1 MKFVLTKE
9 AKKELKVINKRI
21 HEALESDFF
30 DGYDDEMDKMSE
42 RELLVLDAGFYVDGA
57 YCENKF
63 NDLDEWCRE
72 VQEIEYDPKYL
83 IDHPD
88 AVKDKVIKM
97 FEENIIIIK
106 QD

>member
-9 AKKELKVINKRI
+9 AKKELKAINKRI
-21 HEALESDFF
+21 DEALESDFF
-30 DGYDDEMDKMSE
+30 DDYDEVMEEMSK
-42 RELLVLDAGFYVDGA
+42 RELLVMDAGFYVDGA

-63 NDLDEWCRE
+63 DDLDEWCRE

-88 AVKDKVIKM
+88 AVKDKVNKM
-97 FEENIIIIK
+97 IEENIIIIK
-106 QD
+106 